1 MAVKAHVAPWKK
13 EEVKEIK
20 QILTTHP
27 VLAVVTIG
35 SIPSPNMQKIRA
47 GLRGKAEVRS
57 GKNNLLMLALEEA
70 EKERPGVKVL
80 ETIMQGQTALV
91 GSDLNPFALFK
102 QFTASRTKA
111 AAKAGQLAPFDI
123 EVQKGDT
130 PFKPGPIVG
139 ELQKAGIPAAIDA
152 GKVVIKSTKVV
163 VKKGEAISADLASAL
178 DKLGIHPIDIGLD
191 VRGVWENG
199 VIYKADVLA
208 IDETKFQQDLAASVR
223 AALGVAL
230 EIGWATKTTIEP
242 LVGKG
247 VKSALAVAATAKLSK
262 EDVPEH
268 LRTAFLQVS
277 ALLKQKKGEELTEDE
292 KNALGAAAAAAPAGG
307 AGEAKKEEK
316 KEEEKGVSEEE
327 AAAGLGALFG

>member
-57 GKNNLLMLALEEA
+57 GKNNLLMLALDEA

-80 ETIMQGQTALV
+80 ESIMDGQTAIV

-102 QFTASRTKA
+102 QFTQSRTKA
-111 AAKAGQLAPFDI
+111 AAKAGQAAPFDI

-130 PFKPGPIVG
+130 PFRPGPIVG
-139 ELQKAGIPAAIDA
+139 ELQKAGIPAAIDS

-163 VKKGEAISADLASAL
+163 VKKGEAISADRASAL

-191 VRGVWENG
+191 VKGVWEAG

-208 IDETKFQQDLAASVR
+208 IDETKFRQDLAASVR

-230 EIGWATKTTIEP
+230 EIGWATKATIEP

-262 EDVPEH
+262 DDVPEH

-277 ALLKQKKGEELTEDE
+277 ALLKQKKGEELTDE
-292 KNALGAAAAAAPAGG
+292 EKEALGSATVAAAPA

-327 AAAGLGALFG
+327 AAAGL

>member
-1 MAVKAHVAPWKK
+1 MAHKAHVASWKK
-13 EEVKEIK
+13 EEVQQIK
-20 QILTTHP
+20 QILTKHP
-27 VLAVVTIG
+27 VLAVVSIG

-57 GKNNLLMLALEEA
+57 GKNNLLMLALDEA

-80 ETIMQGQTALV
+80 ETIMDGQTALV
-91 GSDLNPFALFK
+91 GSELNPFALFK

-111 AAKAGQLAPFDI
+111 AAKAGQQAPFDI

-152 GKVVIKSTKVV
+152 GKVVIKSTKIV

-178 DKLGIHPIDIGLD
+178 DKLQIHPIDIGLD
-191 VRGVWENG
+191 VKGVWENG

-208 IDETKFQQDLAASVR
+208 IDDTKFRQDLAASVR

-247 VKSALAVAATAKLSK
+247 VKSALAVAAIGKLTK
-262 EDVPEH
+262 DDVPEH

-277 ALLKQKKGEELTEDE
+277 ALLKQKKGEPLTDE
-292 KNALGAAAAAAPAGG
+292 EQAALGAAAAPAAGAPA
-307 AGEAKKEEK
+307 EKKEEK